1 MTMTRKAFLRD
12 FWRYYIHL
20 EKRFAGSL
28 DYVELDECN
37 YGTFSNYYASLL
49 QSIGAEIDHFMKVYC
64 GYPVSE
70 RHIIDDYASS
80 ILPDEEFNITEQKVL
95 GVGTDIVISPFKDWN
110 SKCAAK
116 SLFWWDAY
124 NNVKHNRSENFKKA
138 NLENVLYSLA
148 ALYILEMNQLKRI
161 ANEDPNALDIPSPE
175 SDYFQLQGR
184 DCFILSALKCVVTVD
199 GQTYEAVAK

>member
-95 GVGTDIVISPFKDWN
+95 VVGTDIVISPFKDWN

-124 NNVKHNRSENFKKA
+124 NNVKHNRSENFK
-138 NLENVLYSLA
+138 
-148 ALYILEMNQLKRI
+148 
-161 ANEDPNALDIPSPE
+161 
-175 SDYFQLQGR
+175 
-184 DCFILSALKCVVTVD
+184 
-199 GQTYEAVAK
+199 

>member
-49 QSIGAEIDHFMKVYC
+49 QSIGAEIDHFMK
-64 GYPVSE
+64 
-70 RHIIDDYASS
+70 
-80 ILPDEEFNITEQKVL
+80 
-95 GVGTDIVISPFKDWN
+95 
-110 SKCAAK
+110 
-116 SLFWWDAY
+116 
-124 NNVKHNRSENFKKA
+124 
-138 NLENVLYSLA
+138 
-148 ALYILEMNQLKRI
+148 MNQLKRI

>member
-1 MTMTRKAFLRD
+1 MTRKAFLRD

-95 GVGTDIVISPFKDWN
+95 VVGTDIVISPFKDWN

-124 NNVKHNRSENFKKA
+124 NNVKHNRSENFKRAYNFSWGLSRPMPLVGANNIVFKKCCSKDWGSTFCFFRLVIRYILQKSVFTKWRN
-138 NLENVLYSLA
+138 NLERYYHKA
-148 ALYILEMNQLKRI
+148 
-161 ANEDPNALDIPSPE
+161 P
-175 SDYFQLQGR
+175 
-184 DCFILSALKCVVTVD
+184 
-199 GQTYEAVAK
+199 